1 MGLMLEN
8 ELSVDVNT
16 HGLAQYAVIY
26 LENGLVPIVEPE
38 ILWTSIPA
46 QHQEIRGDGPS
57 GMLQGAKP
65 IRLICLLSPS
75 HYNKS
80 HPNQHIASFQSGPL
94 TENQTIQHI
103 IQSVPAS
110 RSPEEGQVSSTKGE
124 KDPPTVQQC
133 CHSRSNLK
141 FKQRQVMS
149 QDCFGRERLKRHRE
163 EVAGRVMI
171 PDSWGQDIFLKDWI
185 EYSTFDALWE
195 PKRLSLAREALMAEG
210 LQAASQRLRVGS
222 RC

>member
-38 ILWTSIPA
+38 IL
-46 QHQEIRGDGPS
+46 
-57 GMLQGAKP
+57 
-65 IRLICLLSPS
+65 
-75 HYNKS
+75 
-80 HPNQHIASFQSGPL
+80 IASFQSGPL
-94 TENQTIQHI
+94 TENQTTQDI

-110 RSPEEGQVSSTKGE
+110 RSPEEGQVSSTKAE

-141 FKQRQVMS
+141 FKQRRVMS

-171 PDSWGQDIFLKDWI
+171 PDSWGQEIFLKDWI

-222 RC
+222 SRC